1 MVSLA
6 AIEEATSDLVE
17 LPNLVCELLGMTLTW
32 RLDPERFKKGRG
44 LIDEFNL
51 MIRNTCLVVPS
62 ASGR

>member
-32 RLDPERFKKGRG
+32 RLDPLESARSGVGRG
-44 LIDEFNL
+44 LIVSHRDS
-51 MIRNTCLVVPS
+51 T
-62 ASGR
+62 